1 MHFLVSL
8 STWEFLQEVITL
20 FFFFS
25 LHFKAEVT
33 MEVQSQEIKSENKEE
48 EQKRQQLTDNAFGPN
63 PQPVLEKVEFKVCSS
78 YYQ

>member
-1 MHFLVSL
+1 MGILAGSYYTV
-8 STWEFLQEVITL
+8 
-20 FFFFS
+20 FFS

-48 EQKRQQLTDNAFGPN
+48 EQQRQQLTDNAFGPN

-78 YYQ
+78 NYQ

>member
-8 STWEFLQEVITL
+8 STWEFLQEVVTV
-20 FFFFS
+20 FFS

-33 MEVQSQEIKSENKEE
+33 MEIQSQQIKSENKEE
-48 EQKRQQLTDNAFGPN
+48 EQQRQQLTDNAFGPN
-63 PQPVLEKVEFKVCSS
+63 PQPVIEKVEFKVCSS

>member
-1 MHFLVSL
+1 MNFLVSQ
-8 STWEFLQEVITL
+8 STWEFFQEVVTQ
-20 FFFFS
+20 FFFS

-48 EQKRQQLTDNAFGPN
+48 EQQRQQLTDNAFGPN

>member
-1 MHFLVSL
+1 MGILAGSCYTV
-8 STWEFLQEVITL
+8 
-20 FFFFS
+20 FFS

-48 EQKRQQLTDNAFGPN
+48 EQQRQQLTDNAFGPN
-63 PQPVLEKVEFKVCSS
+63 PQPVLEKVEFKVCCS

>member
-8 STWEFLQEVITL
+8 STWEFLQEVVTV
-20 FFFFS
+20 FFS

-33 MEVQSQEIKSENKEE
+33 MEIQSQQIKSENKEE
-48 EQKRQQLTDNAFGPN
+48 EQQRQQLTDNAFGPN

>member
-8 STWEFLQEVITL
+8 STWEFLQEVINTV
-20 FFFFS
+20 FFS

-48 EQKRQQLTDNAFGPN
+48 EQQRQQLTDNAFGPN

>member
-1 MHFLVSL
+1 MGILAGSYYTV
-8 STWEFLQEVITL
+8 
-20 FFFFS
+20 FFS

-48 EQKRQQLTDNAFGPN
+48 EQQRQQFTDNAFGPN

>member
-8 STWEFLQEVITL
+8 STWEFLQEVIAQ
-20 FFFFS
+20 FFFS

-48 EQKRQQLTDNAFGPN
+48 EQQRQQLTDNAFGPN